1 MKTRILHWLFLH
13 FLLASTTW
21 AQAPGTGLIL
31 HYSARAP
38 GEDLSGH
45 QNHGEW
51 HSIGIG
57 AGISGISEHSMAFD
71 GSASYIRVPPSPSLT
86 GCRSIS
92 IAAWFNTQSFP
103 SSTGRS
109 FIVSEW
115 FPEKSASVGLV
126 FFWDALSFY
135 LTDGDVVSGVTME
148 QFLTKNT
155 WYHLAGVYDAEIGEI
170 CLYFNGMLR
179 ETRRMNINP
188 FLSPGADLYVG
199 VQNFNSQISNR
210 FPGNLEDLR
219 IYHRP
224 LSGDEVRMLT
234 KNFVFPRS
242 EAAFARLEQ
251 LEAGR
256 YILTPVDSSLH
267 YAGARQIVQI
277 AAGEPF
283 WKKPWFIGGSIAAAF
298 LFSFGFAA
306 LYFHLRQQEQVYEFE
321 KRQLLERERFRI
333 ARQMHDDI
341 GSGLSA
347 INLLTEIALNKSSNP
362 QLADEIG
369 RIAATAREVN
379 GRIQDIIWTIGAQND
394 TLGGLLDHLQSVANE
409 LLAPAGILL
418 ERNVPS
424 NLPAISLSG
433 PQRRA
438 LFLTFKEAI
447 HNVVKHSKA
456 TQVDLSFA
464 FGNRQLFVRI
474 QDNGLGFDPASAGGQ
489 GNGLVNMRRRMEE
502 AGGQFDIHST
512 DSGTLVKFILPF

>member
-1 MKTRILHWLFLH
+1 MKTRILYWFFLH
-13 FLLASTTW
+13 FLLVSTSW
-21 AQAPGTGLIL
+21 AQAPERGLVL

-38 GEDLSGH
+38 GQDLSGH

-51 HSIGIG
+51 HSIGID
-57 AGISGISEHSMAFD
+57 AGIPGVSEHSMAFD
-71 GSASYIRVPPSPSLT
+71 GSASYIRVPPSASLI

-92 IAAWFNTQSFP
+92 IAAWFSTQSFP

-109 FIVSEW
+109 FIVSQW
-115 FPEKSASVGLV
+115 FPEKSASMGLI

-135 LTDGDVVSGVTME
+135 LTDGDVVSGVPMQ

-155 WYHLAGVYDAEIGEI
+155 WYHLAGVYDAEAREVR
-170 CLYFNGMLR
+170 LYLNGMLR
-179 ETRRMNINP
+179 EVRPMGIKP

-199 VQNFNSQISNR
+199 VQNFNGQISNR

-219 IYHRP
+219 IYDRP
-224 LSGDEVRMLT
+224 ISGDEVRMLT
-234 KNFVFPRS
+234 KNFVFPKP
-242 EAAFARLEQ
+242 EAAFARLAQ
-251 LEAGR
+251 LDAGR
-256 YILTPVDSSLH
+256 YILTPVGSSLQ
-267 YAGARQIVQI
+267 YAGTRQIVQI
-277 AAGEPF
+277 SAEEPF

-298 LFSFGFAA
+298 LFSFGFTAF
-306 LYFHLRQQEQVYEFE
+306 YFHQRQQEQAYEFE
-321 KRQLLERERFRI
+321 KMQLLERERFRI

-362 QLADEIG
+362 QLAAEIG

-418 ERNVPS
+418 ERNLPS
-424 NLPAISLSG
+424 NLPAISLPG

-438 LFLTFKEAI
+438 LFLAFKEAI

-456 TQVDLSFA
+456 TQTSLNLTC
-464 FGNRQLFVRI
+464 GNRQLFVRI
-474 QDNGLGFDPASAGGQ
+474 QDNGLGFDPASAGGH

-512 DSGTLVKFILPF
+512 GSGTLVEFILPF

>member
-234 KNFVFPRS
+234 KNFVFPRP

-277 AAGEPF
+277 AAREPL

-298 LFSFGFAA
+298 LLSFGFAA
-306 LYFHLRQQEQVYEFE
+306 IFFHQRQQDQAYEFE

-362 QLADEIG
+362 QLATEIE
-369 RIAATAREVN
+369 RIADTAREVN

-394 TLGGLLDHLQSVANE
+394 TLGGLLDHLQSVADE
-409 LLAPAGILL
+409 LLAPAGIIL
-418 ERNVPS
+418 ERNVPAT
-424 NLPAISLSG
+424 LPVISLSG
-433 PQRRA
+433 SQRRA
-438 LFLTFKEAI
+438 LFLAFKEAL
-447 HNVVKHSKA
+447 HNVVKHAKA
-456 TQVDLSFA
+456 TKVNLNFVCGS
-464 FGNRQLFVRI
+464 RQLHVRI
-474 QDNGLGFDPASAGGQ
+474 QDNGPGFDLSSIGDH
-489 GNGLVNMRRRMEE
+489 GNGLLNMRRRMEE
-502 AGGQFDIHST
+502 TGGRFDIRSGKA
-512 DSGTLVKFILPF
+512 GTLVEFILPF